1 MNADVF
7 LAFPP
12 PGAEV
17 CINYQGFKEK
27 WRTRED
33 SNL

>member
-1 MNADVF
+1 MNAGVF

-17 CINYQGFKEK
+17 NYQGFKEN